1 MVRFRRLLAVTLI
14 VSITGLGLPLPA
26 QAAMLSTD
34 SALAATQRD
43 RITGMLEREDV
54 RLRLESYG
62 VNPSDVKARVAALGD
77 QEVAQLAARI
87 DTLPAGADG
96 LGALVGALVLIFI
109 VLLITDLLGLT
120 HVFPFT
126 KPIR

>member
-1 MVRFRRLLAVTLI
+1 MIRFRRLLAVTLI

-34 SALAATQRD
+34 SALAVAQRD

-54 RLRLESYG
+54 RLRLESDG

-96 LGALVGALVLIFI
+96 LGALVGALVLIFL
-109 VLLITDLLGLT
+109 VLLLTDLLGLT

>member
-1 MVRFRRLLAVTLI
+1 MIRFRRLLAVTLI

-34 SALAATQRD
+34 SALAVAQRD

-54 RLRLESYG
+54 RLRLESDG

-96 LGALVGALVLIFI
+96 LGALVGALVLIFL